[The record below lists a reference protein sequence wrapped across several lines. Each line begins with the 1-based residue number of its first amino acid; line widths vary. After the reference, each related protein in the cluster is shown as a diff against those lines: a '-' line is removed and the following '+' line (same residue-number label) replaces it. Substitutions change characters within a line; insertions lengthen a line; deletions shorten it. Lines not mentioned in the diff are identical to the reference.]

1 MLGPASR
8 CVAPAFQQSR
18 RHQVGF
24 VRDLVKAGSVGFVEG
39 AVEHVGLFFFAK
51 KAGAQWFVVD
61 ARVSNRRSLRP
72 PPGPLLT
79 GEGLCHVEFQ
89 GAPEDAQNWLVGSA
103 DIENAFHQMGIP
115 WWLQAF
121 FALPAVL
128 ASEVGYTGKTIDR
141 RRRAPDPLIYP
152 VPATLPMVVLGR
164 CFSVRMS
171 QTTVRSQEVLILLFS
186 SVVTTPHHCCLV
198 ANMARDPMA
207 SVGRVLT
214 IFGFWLMA
222 QTALTFI
229 SHVSL
234 QVYRKPVSFAKH
246 ALPA

>member
-1 MLGPASR
+1 MLGPDSR
-8 CVAPAFQQSR
+8 CVAPVF
-18 RHQVGF
+18 HQVGF
-24 VRDLVKAGSVGFVEG
+24 VRNLVTAGSVGFVED
-39 AVEHVGLFFFAK
+39 AVEHVGLIFFAK

-79 GEGLCHVEFQ
+79 GEELCHVEFQ

-141 RRRAPDPLIYP
+141 RRRAPDSLKNP
-152 VPATLPMVVLGR
+152 VPATLPMGLSWAMFFCQGVTDHCAFAGSADSPLFVCGNHHRIRWHRIRWLPLVV
-164 CFSVRMS
+164 S
-171 QTTVRSQEVLILLFS
+171 
-186 SVVTTPHHCCLV
+186 
-198 ANMARDPMA
+198 
-207 SVGRVLT
+207 
-214 IFGFWLMA
+214 
-222 QTALTFI
+222 
-229 SHVSL
+229 
-234 QVYRKPVSFAKH
+234 
-246 ALPA
+246 